1 MLDVGGLSS
10 SHGELDSISLVQ
22 ALAGAFDERS
32 VTAIVSKSH
41 CLKVSK

>member
-10 SHGELDSISLVQ
+10 SHGELDTLSLLQ
-22 ALAGAFDERS
+22 ALGGTFEEGA

-41 CLKVSK
+41 CLRI